1 MSQEASCG
9 QLIFHSKKLQ
19 QVSCFFAKE
28 IPDAKRKNWLDSL
41 PKSHLRDK
49 VNKFTQDV
57 LCVVLSQNCDIA
69 CNNDALDD
77 CIEIAL
83 CQPIKAKKVHKGN
96 QFVKSVRK
104 LHFEF
109 ANNNY
114 EANVDYIITVRKEE
128 LLNLIEENTSF
139 DIFELDEEYRTIFP
153 FWRANRYVR
162 SALPDQFNDNIYR
175 ILYKYIEQLE
185 TVSST
190 QSYDFSSFIKSFYVN
205 IDSLEE
211 KENYDFELFFLLR
224 DETPNDI
231 ISHIQDIV
239 ETFANEL
246 VEITEN
252 AYQDVSLIYADTE
265 TNTNVKYLS
274 SLIRFNV
281 DHHSLQNGDSDFSE
295 DVG

>member
-77 CIEIAL
+77 CIEIVL

-139 DIFELDEEYRTIFP
+139 DILNLDEEYRTIFP

-246 VEITEN
+246 VEITGN
-252 AYQDVSLIYADTE
+252 AYKDVSLIYADTE

-281 DHHSLQNGDSDFSE
+281 DHYSLQNGDSDFSE
-295 DVG
+295 DVV